1 LSDDDA
7 DLSFMVAMSA
17 FTEDNSVWND
27 FIISMRSLMV
37 GSAMVVEWPVEGVD
51 VEGGGG
57 GLERVGE
64 DERDADT
71 RLSSASTPNVAGP
84 RLRNS

>member
-1 LSDDDA
+1 
-7 DLSFMVAMSA
+7 
-17 FTEDNSVWND
+17 
-27 FIISMRSLMV
+27 MV
-37 GSAMVVEWPVEGVD
+37 GAAMVVEWPVEGVD
-51 VEGGGG
+51 VKGGGG

-64 DERDADT
+64 DVRDADT

>member
-1 LSDDDA
+1 
-7 DLSFMVAMSA
+7 
-17 FTEDNSVWND
+17 
-27 FIISMRSLMV
+27 MV
-37 GSAMVVEWPVEGVD
+37 GAAMVVEWPVEGD
-51 VEGGGG
+51 GG

-64 DERDADT
+64 DLRDADT